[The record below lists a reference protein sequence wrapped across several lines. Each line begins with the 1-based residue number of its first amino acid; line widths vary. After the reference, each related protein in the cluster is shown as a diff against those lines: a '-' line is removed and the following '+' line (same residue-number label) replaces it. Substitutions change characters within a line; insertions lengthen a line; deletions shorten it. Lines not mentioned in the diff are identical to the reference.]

1 MAAPNIVSVTS
12 IYGKTAMVNLTN
24 NVATSLLA
32 NSAGSNKVLKLSGVI
47 ASNTEGVSVNV
58 AFSLY
63 VTRSSVNYYLAKN
76 ITVPALASY
85 EAFLKDSTPIYLE
98 EGDELFAVSG
108 HASGYLDVLV
118 AYEDIS

>member
-63 VTRSSVNYYLAKN
+63 VTRNLQ
-76 ITVPALASY
+76 
-85 EAFLKDSTPIYLE
+85 
-98 EGDELFAVSG
+98 
-108 HASGYLDVLV
+108 
-118 AYEDIS
+118 